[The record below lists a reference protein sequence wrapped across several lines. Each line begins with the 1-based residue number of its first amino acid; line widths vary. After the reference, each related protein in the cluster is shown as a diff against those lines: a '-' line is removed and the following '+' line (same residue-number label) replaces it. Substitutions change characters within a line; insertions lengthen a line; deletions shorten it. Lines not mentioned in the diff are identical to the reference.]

1 MPFNRPT
8 FHGDFP
14 LIPFFVR
21 RWFLIALL
29 AAVATGL
36 LLHVSPL
43 AQSLADWR
51 AFRNVIVATVL
62 FLMALPL
69 EASAMWKSIRRPL
82 APGLASLIN
91 LGAIPPI
98 AWLASQLLSP
108 SLAAGLIVA
117 GATPCT
123 LASASVWTRRA
134 GGNDAVS
141 ILVTIATNLACF
153 LVTPLWVF
161 LLLGEDTAAGAIEIW
176 PMVVKLATIV
186 VAPLVAAQ
194 LIRLHRPLALWATGC
209 RLQLGILAQIG
220 LLSMVLLGAVQTGMR
235 LFGSGVQA
243 FAAYELVVM
252 AIAVMVV
259 HLVAFWLGLRA
270 AAFVGL
276 NRADRIA
283 VGFAGSQKTL
293 MVGLQVSMDLGV
305 SILPMVTYHV
315 GQLIADTFIA
325 DSFQSGDSEEVA
337 LQK

>member
-1 MPFNRPT
+1 M
-8 FHGDFP
+8 
-14 LIPFFVR
+14 
-21 RWFLIALL
+21 
-29 AAVATGL
+29 
-36 LLHVSPL
+36 
-43 AQSLADWR
+43 
-51 AFRNVIVATVL
+51 RNAIVATVL

-69 EASAMWKSIRRPL
+69 EASAMWKSVRRPL

-141 ILVTIATNLACF
+141 ILVTIATNLTCF
-153 LVTPLWVF
+153 LVTPLWIF
-161 LLLGEDTAAGAIEIW
+161 LLLGADSVVNAIQIG
-176 PMVVKLATIV
+176 PMVAKLGAIV
-186 VAPLVAAQ
+186 VAPLLAAQ
-194 LIRLHRPLALWATGC
+194 LARLHKPLANWAT
-209 RLQLGILAQIG
+209 RRRIQLGILAQCG
-220 LLSMVLLGAVQTGMR
+220 LLSMVLLGSIQTGMR
-235 LFGSGVQA
+235 LFGSGEQP
-243 FAAYELVVM
+243 FGLFELLLM
-252 AIAVMVV
+252 AIVVLAV
-259 HLVAFWLGLRA
+259 HLVAFWLGWRA
-270 AAFVGL
+270 SAVVGL
-276 NRADRIA
+276 SRQDRIA

-325 DSFQSGDSEEVA
+325 DSIIRHNQIGQDTSAEKSSRPCER
-337 LQK
+337 QIRPN